1 MKRTQSAFALL
12 FAVLISFAAI
22 FLLSTPIN
30 RWIVTHPD
38 WAEWTATGT
47 YALILLLFFTV
58 NGTLQGR
65 QAKQQADQESA
76 LLTFTTVPF
85 RLLDAAAGILII
97 LLILLLPAI
106 RLRFLS
112 LPRMGITLLSLASY
126 LGLLRISRHRLR
138 IVCTRHHVLIMGFD
152 ARISIPD
159 PNGRFA
165 YANPTG
171 ILAYDR
177 IAGYRLSDTDAS
189 LYLRDENAAP
199 VIIPVAGETA
209 KQVEGILAMHRIQRW
224 YPENV

>member
-12 FAVLISFAAI
+12 FAVLVSFATI

-30 RWIVTHPD
+30 RWILAHPQ

-47 YALILLLFFTV
+47 YAFILMIFFVV
-58 NGTLQGR
+58 NGVLQGR
-65 QAKQQADQESA
+65 QAKQQAEQETA
-76 LLTFTTVPF
+76 LLTFKTASF
-85 RLLDAAAGILII
+85 HLLDAAAGILILI
-97 LLILLLPAI
+97 VILLLPAI

-112 LPRMGITLLSLASY
+112 MPRLIITILALVAY
-126 LGLLRISRHRLR
+126 WLLLRISQKRLR
-138 IVCTRHHVLIMGFD
+138 LVCTRHHILIMGFD

-177 IAGYRLSDTDAS
+177 IAGYRLSDTDAT
-189 LYLRDENAAP
+189 LYLQDENTAP
-199 VIIPVAGETA
+199 ILIPVSGEKA
-209 KQVEGILAMHRIQRW
+209 KQLEGILAMHRIQRW
-224 YPENV
+224 YPENA